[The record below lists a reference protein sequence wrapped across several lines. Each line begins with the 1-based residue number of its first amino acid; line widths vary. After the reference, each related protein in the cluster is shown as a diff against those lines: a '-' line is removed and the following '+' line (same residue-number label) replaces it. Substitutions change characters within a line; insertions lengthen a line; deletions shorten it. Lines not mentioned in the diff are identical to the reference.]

1 MNVLFFHTY
10 SSFHKDWDET
20 TPAKRE
26 ITSEWKLTRS
36 GQKRIHF
43 EFILKDTCKQ
53 VLTYLLSTSPVQAAV
68 GAPDKGPSA
77 LLNSR
82 KGKRSAQQT
91 PTWDSTLQRCKQCA
105 QGDLL
110 CTDRWRRKEVGV
122 FWTKMVHHRKLPHH
136 NIKWNTIF
144 TSPVSQN
151 IYVHI
156 HVEINCWA
164 LKILSLKIC
173 LLNWPSIVK
182 NLWE

>member
-1 MNVLFFHTY
+1 MYSFFTLTLH
-10 SSFHKDWDET
+10 SIKIEM
-20 TPAKRE
+20 KRLQLKGKSPV
-26 ITSEWKLTRS
+26 SENWLGVARR
-36 GQKRIHF
+36 G
-43 EFILKDTCKQ
+43 FILKDTCKQ

-136 NIKWNTIF
+136 NIKWNTIS